1 MKIEKVYWNIS
12 EVAEK
17 INVNK
22 STLRFWEDEFYWF
35 NPKRSSTG
43 KREYNKK
50 DVQTVA
56 IICLLIKGFGMT
68 SGGLRKAYILEY
80 YKDLELI
87 AKNNEKYYE

>member
-12 EVAEK
+12 QVAEM
-17 INVNK
+17 INVNT

-35 NPKRSSTG
+35 NPKRSSAG
-43 KREYNKK
+43 KRKYNKK
-50 DVQTVA
+50 DVQTVT
-56 IICLLIKGFGMT
+56 IICLLIKGLGMT
-68 SGGLRKAYILEY
+68 LGGLRKAYILEY